1 MSETLR
7 TIADEI
13 FDRHNPYP
21 GDGLRN
27 HCLRLEDFCLLHAQ
41 RTGDTVDAELVH
53 LAAMLHDLGL
63 MERPR
68 PGVDYLHRT
77 VELAHRELAD
87 LDLSGDQWA
96 ALDECLLY
104 NHALRPPRPLRPIAA
119 RFNDAVHTEHSY
131 GLRRRGL
138 DRGTVRRVFGRH
150 PRDNFNTVLADFFWK
165 TGVFEPT
172 TIPRLFF
179 PR

>member
-1 MSETLR
+1 MTDDLR
-7 TIADEI
+7 ALADAI

-21 GDGLRN
+21 GEGLRN
-27 HCLRLEDFCLLHAQ
+27 HCLRLEAFCLLHAD
-41 RTGDTVDAELVH
+41 RAGDAVDPEMVH

-68 PGVDYLHRT
+68 PGTNYLQRT
-77 VELAHRELAD
+77 VEVAHRELAEVS
-87 LDLSGDQWA
+87 LSDAQWA

-104 NHALRPPRPLRPIAA
+104 NHALRLPRPLCPIAT
-119 RFNDAVHTEHSY
+119 RFNDAVHTEHSL

-138 DRGTVRRVFGRH
+138 SRRQVRAVFRRH